1 MGMRAPTLRL
11 GLLAAGALTL
21 VQVDPADAALAGS
34 SALRI
39 DKVEKAPT
47 IDGVPGEWPRDLVKL
62 GSAVKG
68 APSASDL
75 AAKAAITYD
84 DKNFYFAADITD
96 DTLRG
101 GGDGDKIEWIVS
113 INGTKTTVT
122 LTPGNPGK
130 SAAKAT
136 TGGQAIK
143 DAKVVEA
150 PRKGGWSLEASIP
163 FAGISG
169 ASSTRIGMKGAIFVH
184 DADGSSTVE
193 AIVGTTSS
201 SETLAPIL
209 TTSEQ
214 SLVDGL
220 VKEKKLGEPT
230 FDLIA
235 NVTGDSTK
243 ERVLFFGNHMT
254 VVGPMFRSGSEFY
267 WNDMT
272 VTGSTMTVE
281 RVESKDFDA
290 DGRDEILV
298 VKKFVKSGQK
308 TKREVAHLYTF
319 GTGDTAE
326 VVFQHEVGITNAK
339 GSIKNELTITTDNG
353 KAAIVIKPGAAK
365 GLEEKNYDEPTEAS
379 FDSVLLPWGTVESR
393 TFKWKGKTLTKVA
406 EKTRA
411 AETKPAPSEG
421 KTETKPVTGKAPPA
435 ETKVD
440 AEKVHA
446 LFKKDRK
453 AEGSPKFDLSGD
465 FAAGSEAER
474 AVVYGKDLGVFGPG
488 FKNGSAYVFTTLPF
502 GAAGDITKV
511 SASDVTGDGKK
522 ELIVEGVLNAKGPN
536 KEDVTRDVTFV
547 YQVST
552 EGIKRVFAAEMK
564 RSIGKQ
570 QILGTISFKLEKK
583 VARVV
588 LSSNKAVGFTKE
600 NYPFNQ
606 DAGPVGGVEPLLL
619 PWSDT
624 KELKFKWSGTAFAK
638 E

>member
-1 MGMRAPTLRL
+1 MGLSACSFRL
-11 GLLAAGALTL
+11 GLLAASALTL
-21 VQVDPADAALAGS
+21 GLQNADAALAGS
-34 SALRI
+34 SAFRI

-62 GSAVKG
+62 GGAVKG
-68 APSASDL
+68 TPSATDL

-84 DKNFYFAADITD
+84 DTHFFLAADITD
-96 DTLRG
+96 DTFRG
-101 GGDGDKIEWIVS
+101 GGDGDKVEWIVS

-136 TGGQAIK
+136 AGGQAIK

-150 PRKGGWSLEASIP
+150 PKKGGWSIEASIP
-163 FAGISG
+163 FAGITG

-201 SETLAPIL
+201 QETLAPIL

-220 VKEKKLGEPT
+220 VKEKKLGEPS

-235 NVTGDSTK
+235 NVTGNSTK
-243 ERVLFFGNHMT
+243 ERVLVFGNHMA
-254 VVGPMFRSGSEFY
+254 VVGPAFRSGSEFY

-272 VTGSTMTVE
+272 VSGSTMTVE

-290 DGRDEILV
+290 DGRDEIV
-298 VKKFVKSGQK
+298 IVKKFVKSGQK
-308 TKREVAHLYTF
+308 TKRDVAQVYTF

-326 VVFQHEVGITNAK
+326 VVFQHEIGVTNAK
-339 GSIKNELTITTDNG
+339 GSIKNELTITTDSG
-353 KAAIVIKPGAAK
+353 KAALVIKPGTAK
-365 GLEEKNYDEPTEAS
+365 GLDEKNYDEPTEGS
-379 FDSVLLPWGTVESR
+379 FDSVLLPWGTVDSR

-406 EKTRA
+406 EKTHAA
-411 AETKPAPSEG
+411 AETKPEEG

-465 FAAGSEAER
+465 FAEGSEAER

-488 FKNGSAYVFTTLPF
+488 FKKGTSYVFTTLPF
-502 GAAGDITKV
+502 AATSDIKKV
-511 SASDVTGDGKK
+511 SATDVTGDGKK
-522 ELIVEGVLNAKGPN
+522 ELVVEGVLNAKGPN
-536 KEDVTRDVTFV
+536 KEDVARDVTFV
-547 YQVST
+547 YQVSA
-552 EGIKRVFAAEMK
+552 EGIKRVFAAELK

-570 QILGTISFKLEKK
+570 QIIGAISFKMEKK
-583 VARVV
+583 VARIV
-588 LSSNKAVGFTKE
+588 LSSSKAVGFTKE

-624 KELKFKWSGTAFAK
+624 KELKFKWSGTAFSK
-638 E
+638 D